1 MSSRLLGAGGLVLA
15 LVLFFAVNSLSG
27 ALLSSARID
36 LTENRI
42 YTLSDGTRATL
53 ANLEEPIT
61 LRFYYSR
68 SLAAQVPGINTYAGR
83 VLALL
88 EEYRRKAGGKLTLEA
103 IDPEPF
109 SEDEDRAVGY
119 GLRGLPARAG
129 QGEDLIYFGLV
140 GTNSVDDEEVLPYFS
155 PLRERF
161 LEYDLTRM
169 IHSLAE
175 PERPVV
181 GVLGTLPVFGISSP
195 YQTPDTVPVPWA
207 VVEQMQ
213 QLFEVRALDPR
224 SGLGEDIDVLMLVHP
239 QGFDPALLYRIDQ
252 FVLGGGKALV
262 FVDPHA
268 ETQVPRTMGGVSE
281 PDRRSDAGPL
291 LAAWGVALEED
302 TVVGDLSIAPTVQM
316 EKAGRIA
323 HFDYPVWMNVPPALM
338 DSADIVTGELGNV
351 TFGTAGVLRASEDA
365 TTRFLPLIRTS
376 EQARRYSQSAVGALA
391 DPEALLDDYTPEGE
405 RYTLAARI
413 AGPARSAFPDGAPP
427 PSGEDRGEVPDPS
440 AHRAES
446 EGDINL
452 IVFADADLLADRFW
466 VQVQNLLGTRFL
478 VPTAANGS
486 LVTNAL
492 DNLAGSSALIDV
504 RSRGTFLRPFERINA
519 LRREA
524 EARFREKEREL
535 VLRLQDTEERLL
547 ALEETRQGEEAL
559 ILSEAQQGELTR
571 FREERLRIRG
581 ELRDVRR
588 ELRRSI
594 ESLEGWIKFINI
606 GLTPILIAL
615 IGLGAGIWQV
625 RRRRPA

>member
-1 MSSRLLGAGGLVLA
+1 MSPRLLGAGGLALA
-15 LVLFFAVNSLSG
+15 LVLFFAVNSMSS
-27 ALLSSARID
+27 ALLSSVRID
-36 LTENRI
+36 LTEHRI
-42 YTLSDGTRATL
+42 YTLSDGTRAIL
-53 ANLEEPIT
+53 ANLEEPII

-68 SLAAQVPGINTYAGR
+68 SLAAQVPGINTYAERILG
-83 VLALL
+83 LL
-88 EEYRRKAGGKLTLEA
+88 EEYRREAGGKLTLEA

-109 SEDEDRAVGY
+109 SEEEDRAVGY

-140 GTNSVDDEEVLPYFS
+140 GTNSVDDEEVIPYFS

-169 IHSLAE
+169 VHSLAE
-175 PERPVV
+175 SERPVV

-213 QLFEVRALDPR
+213 QIFEVRELDPR
-224 SGLGEDIDVLMLVHP
+224 SELGEDIDVLMLVHP
-239 QGFDPALLYRIDQ
+239 QGFEPALLYRIDQ

-268 ETQVPRTMGGVSE
+268 EAQPPTMMGGVSE

-291 LAAWGVALEED
+291 LAAWGVELEAD
-302 TVVGDLSIAPTVQM
+302 TVVGDLSIAPSVQM
-316 EKAGRIA
+316 EKAGRVV

-338 DSADIVTGELGNV
+338 DPADVVTGELGNV

-376 EQARRYSQSAVGALA
+376 EQARRYPQSAVAALA

-405 RYTLAARI
+405 HYTLAARV

-427 PSGEDRGEVPDPS
+427 PSDEDRGELPDPS

-446 EGDINL
+446 DGDINL
-452 IVFADADLLADRFW
+452 IVFADTDLLADRFW
-466 VQVQNLLGTRFL
+466 VQVQSLLGTRFM

-486 LVTNAL
+486 LVINAL
-492 DNLAGSSALIDV
+492 DNLTGSSDLIDV

-535 VLRLQDTEERLL
+535 VLRLEATEERLL
-547 ALEETRQGEEAL
+547 ALEETKQGEDAL
-559 ILSEAQQGELTR
+559 ILSDAQQRELTR
-571 FREERLRIRG
+571 FREERLAVRR

-594 ESLEGWIKFINI
+594 ESLEGWIKFVNI
-606 GLTPILIAL
+606 GLVPILIAL
-615 IGLGAGIWQV
+615 LGLAAGIWHV